1 MTTQHTEHSPSP
13 ASPKGKT
20 RKLLFSIFFVVI
32 ACSALSAG
40 AYYFLVLSKHVT
52 TDNAYVGAEIAQITP
67 STGGTIKEIH
77 YNDTQSVKAGDVL
90 VVIDDTDAKLA
101 LAKAQADMAK
111 ADAGLKRAKLDY
123 VRRQL
128 LGSSGAVSD
137 EEVTTTENDMLAAQ
151 AIFDA
156 AKVVADQ
163 AQVDLGR
170 TIIKAPIDGVVSK
183 RTVQLGQRVQ
193 AGSSL
198 MFIVPMDKM
207 HVDANFKEVQ
217 LKKVKIGQEVELSAD
232 LYGSDVIFHGK
243 VSGISG
249 GTGSAFAV
257 IPAQN
262 ATGNWI
268 KVVQRLPVRIDL
280 LPEELAEHALQ
291 VGLSMDVD
299 IHVAE

>member
-1 MTTQHTEHSPSP
+1 MVIQNIEHENDQ
-13 ASPKGKT
+13 KNTK
-20 RKLLFSIFFVVI
+20 RKLYFGIFFVVI
-32 ACSALSAG
+32 ALCALGSG

-67 STGGTIKEIH
+67 STSGTIKEIN
-77 YNDTQSVKAGDVL
+77 YNDTQLVKVGDVL
-90 VVIDDTDAKLA
+90 VVIDDTDARLA
-101 LAKAQADMAK
+101 LAKAQADLAK

-123 VRRQL
+123 TRRQAL
-128 LGSSGAVSD
+128 SSSGAVSN
-137 EEVTTTENDMLAAQ
+137 EEVTSTENDMLAAQ
-151 AIFDA
+151 GIFDA
-156 AKVVADQ
+156 AQVVADQ
-163 AQVDLGR
+163 AQVDLDR
-170 TIIKAPIDGVVSK
+170 TIIKSPIDGIVSK

-193 AGSSL
+193 TGSSL
-198 MFIVPMDKM
+198 MFIVPMNKM

-217 LKKVKIGQEVELSAD
+217 LKKVRIGQEVELISD
-232 LYGSDVIFHGK
+232 LYGSDVVFHGK
-243 VSGISG
+243 ISGISG

-280 LPEELAEHALQ
+280 LPEELVHHPLQ

-299 IHVAE
+299 IHIAK

>member
-1 MTTQHTEHSPSP
+1 MTTQLTEQSQN
-13 ASPKGKT
+13 PKGKT

-32 ACSALSAG
+32 LCCALSAS
-40 AYYFLVLSKHVT
+40 AYYVLVLSKHVT

-67 STGGTIKEIH
+67 STGGTIKEIY

-101 LAKAQADMAK
+101 LAKAQADLAK
-111 ADAGLKRAKLDY
+111 ADAQLKRAKLDY
-123 VRRQL
+123 DRRQAL
-128 LGSSGAVSD
+128 SNSGAVSD
-137 EEVTTTENDMLAAQ
+137 EEVTTTKNDMIATQ

-156 AKVVADQ
+156 AQVVADQ
-163 AQVDLGR
+163 AQIDLDR

-193 AGSSL
+193 EGSSL
-198 MFIVPMDKM
+198 MFIVPTNKM

-217 LKKVKIGQEVELSAD
+217 LKKVKIGQEVELTAD

-280 LPEELAEHALQ
+280 LPEELALHPLQ